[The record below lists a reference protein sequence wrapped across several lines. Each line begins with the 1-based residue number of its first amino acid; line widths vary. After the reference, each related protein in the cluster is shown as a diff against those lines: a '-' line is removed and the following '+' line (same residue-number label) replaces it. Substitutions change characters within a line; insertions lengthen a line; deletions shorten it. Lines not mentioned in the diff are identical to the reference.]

1 MIAVDGPAASGKGT
15 LARRLADYFGLS
27 YLDTGSLYRAV
38 GMRVVY
44 ADKNPSDVAAAI
56 AAARAIQDHDLAN
69 PKIRSERIGK
79 AASIVSAIPEV
90 RAALLDYQRD
100 FSRRAGGAVLDG
112 RDIGT
117 VICPEADY
125 KFFVTAS
132 LETRARRR
140 HKELSEMGVKVDY
153 DSVVNDL
160 RERDGRDAER
170 AVAPLKPAPDAVH
183 LDTSHLSANDV
194 FEQAL
199 RVITNPR

>member
-1 MIAVDGPAASGKGT
+1 
-15 LARRLADYFGLS
+15 
-27 YLDTGSLYRAV
+27 
-38 GMRVVY
+38 
-44 ADKNPSDVAAAI
+44 
-56 AAARAIQDHDLAN
+56 
-69 PKIRSERIGK
+69 
-79 AASIVSAIPEV
+79 
-90 RAALLDYQRD
+90 
-100 FSRRAGGAVLDG
+100 
-112 RDIGT
+112 
-117 VICPEADY
+117 ICPEADY

>member
-15 LARRLADYFGLS
+15 LARRLADHFGLS

-100 FSRRAGGAVLDG
+100 FAQRAGGAVLDG

-199 RVITNPR
+199 GVITTPR

>member
-100 FSRRAGGAVLDG
+100 FAQRAGGAVLDG

-199 RVITNPR
+199 RVIES